1 MSTPNDF
8 GRRTSS
14 GQGSFWSTL
23 KTHSAAQKRDTKSS
37 KSGKKVLGDS
47 IGTLYSGVLHGVKYF
62 LPDSAF
68 LFLSHRRRVGRFP
81 NLRKPATFNEIILD
95 RCLHPDPLWSV
106 LADKL
111 AVRDYVK
118 DKIGEQHLI
127 PLLAVPELFTQNVFD
142 SLPDSFVMKANH
154 GCGFVK
160 VVWNKADVS
169 FAELQQLADQW
180 LGTDFSIASRER
192 HYRSI
197 KPRIYFEKLLI
208 DQSGKVPPDYKINI
222 FDREQ
227 GEPVI
232 YTGVVSDRFGSPRH
246 DFYDTQWN
254 PLNIAAAGY
263 PCSEDPA
270 GRPPNWEEVVRV
282 ATLLS
287 QGLGYVRVDLYAY
300 DNEIFFGELTFTPGA
315 GVTRFSQDSFDYEWG
330 QLIRTMPSSRDAS
343 LVRKSSSNESRPA

>member
-1 MSTPNDF
+1 MSTPNDV

-14 GQGSFWSTL
+14 GQGSFWSAL
-23 KTHSAAQKRDTKSS
+23 KTHSDSRKTVTHSPE
-37 KSGKKVLGDS
+37 SGRKIFRNS

-62 LPDSAF
+62 LPDSVF

-81 NLRKPATFNEIILD
+81 NLRNPATFNEIILD

-111 AVRDYVK
+111 AVREYVK
-118 DKIGEQHLI
+118 EKIGEKHLI
-127 PLLAVPELFTQNVFD
+127 PLIAVPDVFTQEVFD
-142 SLPDSFVMKANH
+142 TLPESFVMKANH

-169 FAELQQLADQW
+169 FGELQQLADQW
-180 LGTDFSIASRER
+180 LSTDFSVASRER
-192 HYRSI
+192 HYRPI
-197 KPRIYFEKLLI
+197 KPRIYFEKLLT
-208 DQSGKVPPDYKINI
+208 DRSGKVPPDYKINI

-232 YTGVVSDRFGSPRH
+232 YTGVVSDRFGTPHH

-254 PLNIAAAGY
+254 PLHIAAAGY
-263 PCSEDPA
+263 PCSDDPA
-270 GRPPNWEEVVRV
+270 GRPANWGEVVDV
-282 ATLLS
+282 ATRLS
-287 QGLGYVRVDLYAY
+287 EGLGYVRVDLYAY

-330 QLIRTMPSSRDAS
+330 QLIRTMPSSREANF
-343 LVRKSSSNESRPA
+343 VRKS

>member
-8 GRRTSS
+8 GTRTRS
-14 GQGSFWSTL
+14 GQGRFWSAL
-23 KTHSAAQKRDTKSS
+23 NTHSAGRNPDTTAS
-37 KSGKKVLGDS
+37 KSGRRILGNS
-47 IGTLYSGVLHGVKYF
+47 IGAIYASVLHGVKHF
-62 LPDSAF
+62 LPDSVF

-81 NLRKPATFNEIILD
+81 NLRNPATFNEIILD

-118 DKIGEQHLI
+118 DKIGEKHLI
-127 PLLAVPELFTQNVFD
+127 PLLAVPDVLTQDVFD
-142 SLPDSFVMKANH
+142 ALPDSFVMKANH

-169 FAELQQLADQW
+169 FAELRQLANQW
-180 LGTDFSIASRER
+180 LSTDFYIASRER
-192 HYRSI
+192 HYRPI
-197 KPRIYFEKLLI
+197 TPRIYFEKLLL
-208 DQSGKVPPDYKINI
+208 DRSGRVPPDYKINI

-232 YTGVVSDRFGSPRH
+232 YTGVVSDRFGTPRH

-254 PLNIAAAGY
+254 RLNIAAAGY

-270 GRPPNWEEVVRV
+270 ARLPNWEEVLGV
-282 ATLLS
+282 AARLS
-287 QGLGYVRVDLYAY
+287 EGLGYVRVDLYAY
-300 DNEIFFGELTFTPGA
+300 DDEIFFGELTFTPDA

-330 QLIRTMPSSRDAS
+330 QLIKTMPSSRAA
-343 LVRKSSSNESRPA
+343 RFARESSSNEVSPA

>member
-1 MSTPNDF
+1 MSTPNDI

-14 GQGSFWSTL
+14 GQGSVWSAL
-23 KTHSAAQKRDTKSS
+23 KTHSAAQNPDTQSSKSS
-37 KSGKKVLGDS
+37 KRTLRNS
-47 IGTLYSGVLHGVKYF
+47 IGSLYSGVLRGMKYF

-81 NLRKPATFNEIILD
+81 NLRTPGTFNEIILN
-95 RCLHPDPLWSV
+95 RCLHPDPLWTV

-111 AVRDYVK
+111 AVREYVSE
-118 DKIGEQHLI
+118 KIGEQHLI
-127 PLLAVPELFTQNVFD
+127 PLLAVPDVFTQDVFD

-160 VVWNKADVS
+160 VVRSKADVS
-169 FAELQQLADQW
+169 FGELRQLADRW

-197 KPRIYFEKLLI
+197 KPQVYFEKLLL
-208 DQSGKVPPDYKINI
+208 DRTGKVPPDYKISI

-232 YTGVVSDRFGSPRH
+232 YTGVVSDRFGAARH

-263 PCSEDPA
+263 PCSEHPA
-270 GRPPNWEEVVRV
+270 GRPPNWEEVVKV

-287 QGLGYVRVDLYAY
+287 EGLGYVRVDLYAY

-330 QLIRTMPSSRDAS
+330 QLIRTMPSTRAARA
-343 LVRKSSSNESRPA
+343 VRES